1 MTSPVLTK
9 AQRELSA
16 ELTAVFE
23 LIRQDVMKKLS
34 QGAEEEWSL
43 HHFETEI
50 STL

>member
-1 MTSPVLTK
+1 MTNPIVTK
-9 AQRELSA
+9 AQKQLSA

-23 LIRQDVMKKLS
+23 LIREDVMKKLN
-34 QGAEEEWSL
+34 QGAEEEWNL